1 MLNILAFDFAM
12 NLGSNFNGSCYFK
25 PAYRLK
31 KYQTKVANLQS
42 EIELFNLKR
51 ARLDLRHDVKLKILS

>member
-1 MLNILAFDFAM
+1 MVHVTL
-12 NLGSNFNGSCYFK
+12 K

-31 KYQTKVANLQS
+31 EYQTKVANLNS
-42 EIELFNLKR
+42 EIELFNLRR